1 MKMYT
6 AVNVNGMLSIE
17 FSTEKQ
23 LQQVTI
29 KKTNMSVLLTQIVL
43 YICPWQNFKLHDW
56 ADNSGWADDHR
67 QTMEKLMKQG

>member
-29 KKTNMSVLLTQIVL
+29 KNKYVSVTDANCIVYL
-43 YICPWQNFKLHDW
+43 SVTEF
-56 ADNSGWADDHR
+56 
-67 QTMEKLMKQG
+67 